1 MTIDSSSIISN
12 KASIHPDV
20 IIGPFCIIGDD
31 VEIDEGTNILS
42 HSVIKGPNQIGT
54 NNIIAQFS
62 SIGEDTPDKKYKGEN
77 TKLII
82 GDDNIFREGVT
93 VHRGTIQD
101 KGITK
106 IGNKNLLMAYTHIAH
121 DCSVGDNNVFANNA
135 GIAGHVSIGNHV
147 VLGGYS
153 AVHQFCNLGDYSFA
167 GMNTSI
173 TMDVPAYTKVASNP
187 ARVIG
192 INSVGMSR
200 NEIPPESI
208 SLIKQA
214 FKILYKKGLK
224 LEDSLK
230 QIDILKSETSDSY
243 LEIFTE
249 SIKSS
254 SRGILR

>member
-42 HSVIKGPNQIGT
+42 HSVIKGPTKIGK
-54 NNIIAQFS
+54 NNIIYQFS

-230 QIDILKSETSDSY
+230 QIDILKSKTSDSY

>member
-42 HSVIKGPNQIGT
+42 HSVIKGPTKIGK
-54 NNIIAQFS
+54 NNIIYQFS

>member
-12 KASIHPDV
+12 KANIHSDV
-20 IIGPFCIIGDD
+20 IIGPFCIIGDN

-42 HSVIKGPNQIGT
+42 HSVIKGPTKIGK
-54 NNIIAQFS
+54 NNIIYQFS

-82 GDDNIFREGVT
+82 GDNNIFREGVT

-153 AVHQFCNLGDYSFA
+153 AVHQFCSLGDYSFA

-192 INSVGMSR
+192 LNSVGMSR
-200 NEIPPESI
+200 NDIPPESI
-208 SLIKQA
+208 SLIKKA
-214 FKILYKKGLK
+214 FKIIYKKGLK

-230 QIDILKSETSDSY
+230 EIDILLAETNDPY
-243 LEIFTE
+243 LDIFSQ
-249 SIKSS
+249 SIKAS

>member
-42 HSVIKGPNQIGT
+42 HSVIKGPTKIGK
-54 NNIIAQFS
+54 NNIIYQFS

-224 LEDSLK
+224 LDDSLK

>member
-42 HSVIKGPNQIGT
+42 HSVIKGPTKIGK
-54 NNIIAQFS
+54 NNIIYQFS

-82 GDDNIFREGVT
+82 GDNNIFREGVT

-153 AVHQFCNLGDYSFA
+153 AVHQFCSLGDYSFA

-192 INSVGMSR
+192 LNSVGMSR
-200 NEIPPESI
+200 NDIPSESI
-208 SLIKQA
+208 SLIKKA
-214 FKILYKKGLK
+214 FKILYKKGFK
-224 LEDSLK
+224 LDDSLK
-230 QIDILKSETSDSY
+230 QIDILKSEANDSY
-243 LEIFTE
+243 LEIFAE

>member
-12 KASIHPDV
+12 KANIHPDV

-42 HSVIKGPNQIGT
+42 HSVIKGPTKIGK
-54 NNIIAQFS
+54 NNIIYQFS

-82 GDDNIFREGVT
+82 GDNNIFREGVT

-153 AVHQFCNLGDYSFA
+153 AVHQFCSLGDYSFA

-192 INSVGMSR
+192 LNSVGMSR
-200 NEIPPESI
+200 NDISPESI
-208 SLIKQA
+208 SLIKKA
-214 FKILYKKGLK
+214 FKIIYKKGLK

-230 QIDILKSETSDSY
+230 EIDILLAETNDTY
-243 LEIFTE
+243 LDIFSQ
-249 SIKSS
+249 SIKAS

>member
-1 MTIDSSSIISN
+1 MTIHSSSIISN
-12 KASIHPDV
+12 KANIHPDV

-31 VEIDEGTNILS
+31 VEIDEGTNIIS
-42 HSVIKGPNQIGT
+42 HSVIKGPTKIGKH
-54 NNIIAQFS
+54 NIIYQFS
-62 SIGEDTPDKKYKGEN
+62 SIGEDTTDKKYKGEN

-82 GDDNIFREGVT
+82 GDNNIFREGVT

-153 AVHQFCNLGDYSFA
+153 AVHQFCSLGDYSFA

-192 INSVGMSR
+192 LNSVGMSR
-200 NEIPPESI
+200 NDIPPESI
-208 SLIKQA
+208 SLIKKA
-214 FKILYKKGLK
+214 FKIIYKKGLK

-230 QIDILKSETSDSY
+230 EIDILLAETNDTY
-243 LEIFTE
+243 LDIFSQ
-249 SIKSS
+249 SIKAS